1 MEGAKYCCSPPPR
14 DKAAQEAIWLGLRNG
29 TFQVFSSDHAP
40 YRFDESGKFHAGA
53 NPSFKNIANGV
64 PGLETRLP
72 LLFSEGVL
80 KGRLTLNEFVALTS
94 TNAAKIYG
102 LHPRKGSLA
111 IGSDADITIWDP
123 KWGRTITQD
132 MLHDNMDY
140 TPYEGMEVKAWPR
153 IVIIRGRV
161 AVEEETLKLDRGA
174 GEFLKRT
181 PAKPGL
187 EPLPSSPLSPLR
199 NFGANLL

>member
-1 MEGAKYCCSPPPR
+1 
-14 DKAAQEAIWLGLRNG
+14 
-29 TFQVFSSDHAP
+29 
-40 YRFDESGKFHAGA
+40 
-53 NPSFKNIANGV
+53 
-64 PGLETRLP
+64 
-72 LLFSEGVL
+72 
-80 KGRLTLNEFVALTS
+80 
-94 TNAAKIYG
+94 
-102 LHPRKGSLA
+102 
-111 IGSDADITIWDP
+111 
-123 KWGRTITQD
+123 

-140 TPYEGMEVKAWPR
+140 TPYEGMEVKGWPR

-187 EPLPSSPLSPLR
+187 EPLPSSLLSPLR